1 MQFFVAA
8 YARESAAFGL
18 QAAAYTP
25 LRLESAESGLDCDED
40 WARFINL

>member
-18 QAAAYTP
+18 QAATHTP
-25 LRLESAESGLDCDED
+25 LRLKSDESGLDCDED
-40 WARFINL
+40 WAFSINL